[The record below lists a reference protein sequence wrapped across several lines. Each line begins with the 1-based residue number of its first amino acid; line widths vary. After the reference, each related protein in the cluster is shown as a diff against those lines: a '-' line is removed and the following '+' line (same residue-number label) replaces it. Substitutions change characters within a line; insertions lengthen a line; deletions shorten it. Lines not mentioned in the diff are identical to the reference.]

1 MDTKTKT
8 IIELVCSLNAGDS
21 GYINDRVYYAIE
33 QYEQLVK
40 KGIIVEENK
49 DA

>member
-1 MDTKTKT
+1 MTKEE
-8 IIELVCSLNAGDS
+8 IIVKLVCSLNAGDS
-21 GYINDRVYYAIE
+21 GYINDRVRYAIE
-33 QYEQLVK
+33 QYERLVK